1 MHCCRP
7 PRNDAKGI
15 AIACGLIA
23 AWVVLFY
30 HGCWQIK
37 LTNAPDGSSRRSS
50 WFDIVATFLLLEFVN
65 TGLFIT
71 THDAMHGTICFRC
84 GCGAQW
90 FLRHTTV
97 QVVAPGFRVRCF
109 VPCACIIQVGLHHPG
124 WPEMILP
131 VCVCAA
137 SSPSRAG
144 RRRRNRK
151 LNDALGR
158 IAITLYAYFDY
169 SMLHEKH
176 W

>member
-1 MHCCRP
+1 
-7 PRNDAKGI
+7 
-15 AIACGLIA
+15 
-23 AWVVLFY
+23 
-30 HGCWQIK
+30 
-37 LTNAPDGSSRRSS
+37 
-50 WFDIVATFLLLEFVN
+50 
-65 TGLFIT
+65 
-71 THDAMHGTICFRC
+71 
-84 GCGAQW
+84 
-90 FLRHTTV
+90 
-97 QVVAPGFRVRCF
+97 
-109 VPCACIIQVGLHHPG
+109 
-124 WPEMILP
+124 MILP